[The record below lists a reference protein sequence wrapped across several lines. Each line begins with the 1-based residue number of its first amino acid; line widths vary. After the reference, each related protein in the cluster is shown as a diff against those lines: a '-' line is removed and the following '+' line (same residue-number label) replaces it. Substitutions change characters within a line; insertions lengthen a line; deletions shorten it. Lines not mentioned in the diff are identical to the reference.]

1 MFQTNDLLA
10 KILVLILSYLIGSIT
25 TGDIVAYFKKVDLRG
40 QGSGSIGA
48 TNVFRAM
55 GWFYAAVVLLGDAIK
70 GIIAVILGGKLIGKI
85 GDFDFAIL
93 SGIAAIIGH
102 NWPVYTRFRGGKGI
116 ATSLGV
122 IIGLTSKSLLIVLPV
137 WIIAFLL
144 SGFVSLASIL
154 AALTY
159 PVSVFFGYHGDYYKL
174 IFAVVA
180 SILAVYR
187 HQSNLQRLIQG
198 KEHRILYNKRKEADK
213 G

>member
-1 MFQTNDLLA
+1 MFQTNDLLVQ
-10 KILVLILSYLIGSIT
+10 ILVFLLSYLIGSIT
-25 TGDIVAYFKKVDLRG
+25 TGDIVAYFKNVDLRG

-55 GWFYAAVVLLGDAIK
+55 GWFYAAVVLIGDALK
-70 GIIAVILGGKLIGKI
+70 GIIAVILGGKLIGNI
-85 GDFDFAIL
+85 GGFDFAIL

-102 NWPVYTRFRGGKGI
+102 NWPIYTRFRGGKGI

-137 WIIAFLL
+137 WIIAFVL

-154 AALTY
+154 AALSY
-159 PVSVFFGYHGDYYKL
+159 PISVFISYNGDYYKL
-174 IFAVVA
+174 VFAAVTA
-180 SILAVYR
+180 ILAVYR
-187 HQSNLQRLIQG
+187 HKSNLQRLFQG
-198 KEHRILYNKRKEADK
+198 KEHRILYNKRKGADK